1 MEAKSQYLYIQIA
14 ETILERIEAGEL
26 QPHDQLSSER
36 DLSEEFGV
44 NRLTVR
50 KALGMLVSQGV
61 LYRVPSKGTFVSQ
74 PKLSQEMNVLI
85 GLSDQLIRSG
95 LQPGAKVLEI
105 SAVPA
110 TWSVAKALQI
120 GEGTAVYYMH
130 RVRYANKE
138 PIAIERTYV
147 PVEYYRG
154 LEAYDLENRSLYDIM
169 GRDFGRP
176 VRLAR
181 QGLEPVLATED
192 EARLL
197 GISQPASLMMILRV
211 GLDINGVPVE
221 YSKDLYRGD
230 RSRFVFMTQN
240 PNAVENASV
249 TPKTTKGSTRGDK

>member
-1 MEAKSQYLYIQIA
+1 MDNKSQYLYIQISDA
-14 ETILERIEAGEL
+14 ILERIEAGEL
-26 QPHDQLSSER
+26 KPHERLSSER

-61 LYRVPSKGTFVSQ
+61 LYKVPSKGTFVAE
-74 PKLSQEMNVLI
+74 PKLSQEMNVLV

-105 SAVPA
+105 SIVPA
-110 TWSVAKALQI
+110 IRSVAKNLEV
-120 GEGTAVYYMH
+120 GEGTPVYYIH
-130 RVRYANKE
+130 RVRYANRE
-138 PIAIERTYV
+138 PIALERCYV
-147 PVEYYRG
+147 PVQYYRG
-154 LEAYDLENRSLYDIM
+154 LETYDLENRSLYGIM
-169 GRDFGRP
+169 GEEFGRP

-211 GLDINGVPVE
+211 GLDIDGVPVE

-240 PNAVENASV
+240 PNAAGGALRR
-249 TPKTTKGSTRGDK
+249 T